1 MTTLRFY
8 LDENVDPEV
17 AEQLIQK
24 GIEAISTRSLGKLG
38 DSDVNHLQRATEM
51 GFVLCTHDADF
62 LRMNAQGV
70 DHSGIVFSSHDES
83 TIGGWV
89 RELQTIHSEMTAEAM
104 KMQVKFISTR

>member
-17 AEQLIQK
+17 AEQLTQK
-24 GIEAISTRSLGKLG
+24 GIEAVSTRSLGKLG

-70 DHSGIVFSSHDES
+70 EHSGIIFSNHDGS

-89 RELQTIHSEMTAEAM
+89 RELEKIQSEITAEEM
-104 KMQVKFISTR
+104 KAQVKFISAQ